1 MQFVDTHCHIHEAP
15 SANNANDA
23 THALW
28 LKAETR
34 DADELMARAA
44 AQGVTRLICVG
55 TTAEDSRR
63 AIEFVQTRANA
74 WASIGLHPHEA
85 KYLKDSIPVL
95 RSLLANDR
103 LQNSEAPSGPEGFA
117 SSLRGPVK
125 TPLPLARSGY
135 TARPQRS
142 EDEWGGALRDEARGV
157 VLAKSHPSG
166 PVLEASASSA
176 AASLAERKIVAI
188 GECGLDY
195 FYNHSNKKDQ
205 AKALRAQLE
214 LAVGHNLPVI
224 FHVREAFDDFWP
236 IFDSYKGLH
245 GVLHSY
251 TDNQANL
258 QKALERDLFIGANG
272 IMTFT
277 KEQQQLEV
285 AKAVP
290 LEKLLLETDAPFL
303 TPVPFRGRVNE
314 PAHVRLV
321 ADFLAHL
328 RGEPLAELANQT
340 SANAQTLF
348 FSNKHPK

>member
-1 MQFVDTHCHIHEAP
+1 MQFFDTHCHIHEAP
-15 SANNANDA
+15 SANNPDDG

-28 LKAETR
+28 LKADTR
-34 DADELMARAA
+34 DADELIARAH

-63 AIEFVQTRANA
+63 AIEFVQTRENS

-85 KYLKDSIPVL
+85 KFADAALPE
-95 RSLLANDR
+95 LAGM
-103 LQNSEAPSGPEGFA
+103 LSEPK
-117 SSLRGPVK
+117 V
-125 TPLPLARSGY
+125 
-135 TARPQRS
+135 
-142 EDEWGGALRDEARGV
+142 
-157 VLAKSHPSG
+157 
-166 PVLEASASSA
+166 
-176 AASLAERKIVAI
+176 VAI

-195 FYNHSNKKDQ
+195 FYNHSDKKDQ
-205 AKALRAQLE
+205 ASALSAQLD
-214 LAVGHNLPVI
+214 LAAEHNLPVI

-236 IFDSYKGLH
+236 IFDSYKGLR

-251 TDNQANL
+251 TDNRTNL

-277 KEQQQLEV
+277 RDQQQLEV
-285 AKAVP
+285 ARTIP
-290 LEKLLLETDAPFL
+290 LERLLLETDAPFL